1 MEKKMRSIQGGG
13 SRNMTHRRCGALP
26 QNIPHFR
33 SFLSHV
39 RLLSGFP
46 PKAGFDSE
54 RTIGH
59 LPLLPT
65 DVCWHLPRDPMFQPP
80 WYSRIERVRV
90 LQKGGEGGLD
100 GWISHLQIHNWFFFL
115 SLMARI
121 VKHPFLFFK
130 CWIFREVTKKISEV
144 CTGMTL
150 IW

>member
-1 MEKKMRSIQGGG
+1 MRSIQGGG

-39 RLLSGFP
+39 RLLSGSP
-46 PKAGFDSE
+46 LKAGFDSE

-59 LPLLPT
+59 LPLLLT

-90 LQKGGEGGLD
+90 LQKGGKGAWMD
-100 GWISHLQIHNWFFFL
+100 GSHIYKYITDFFF